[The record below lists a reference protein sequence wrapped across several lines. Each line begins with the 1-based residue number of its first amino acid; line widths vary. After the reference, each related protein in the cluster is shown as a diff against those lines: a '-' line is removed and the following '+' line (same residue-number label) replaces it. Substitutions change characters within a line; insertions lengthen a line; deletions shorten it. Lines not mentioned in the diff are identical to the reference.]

1 MIKTKVID
9 MLGRAAL
16 VAAALAV
23 FWFWSNHQVEKRVK
37 AECALQHS
45 NQQILVM
52 EKHQKE
58 AENVENKKADIYSK
72 PNAGRNSLLNK
83 MRAGQL

>member
-9 MLGRAAL
+9 ILERIAL
-16 VAAALAV
+16 LAVALAA
-23 FWFWSNHQVEKRVK
+23 FWLWSNYQIEKRVQ

-45 NQQILVM
+45 SKEVEVLKVQ
-52 EKHQKE
+52 QKE
-58 AENVENKKADIYSK
+58 AENVEIKKSVIYSK

>member
-1 MIKTKVID
+1 MTKAKILEY
-9 MLGRAAL
+9 LGRIVL
-16 VAAALAV
+16 LAV
-23 FWFWSNHQVEKRVK
+23 ALTAFWFWSTAQVEKRVK